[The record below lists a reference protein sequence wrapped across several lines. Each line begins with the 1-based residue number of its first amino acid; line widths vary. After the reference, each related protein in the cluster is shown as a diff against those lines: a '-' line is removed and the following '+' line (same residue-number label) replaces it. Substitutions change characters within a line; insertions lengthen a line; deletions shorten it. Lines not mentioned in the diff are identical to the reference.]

1 MAALSKH
8 YANIVGNLHC
18 TEIFH
23 PGRTCAQYAS
33 ENFGK
38 IFQLCAKFY
47 TPMVLVGTV
56 GVVGGGLRAS
66 RRPSMSGNKV
76 CSISAKAE

>member
-8 YANIVGNLHC
+8 YAHIVANLHC

-38 IFQLCAKFY
+38 IFQMCVKFY
-47 TPMVLVGTV
+47 TPMVLVSVAPTLPHR
-56 GVVGGGLRAS
+56 LR
-66 RRPSMSGNKV
+66 
-76 CSISAKAE
+76 